1 MNEIS
6 GENVPATLKRE
17 FMEEVLS
24 VESSSI
30 VESFFNDNGKE
41 IYKGY
46 VDDPRNT
53 GKELD
58 KNISTILLK
67 ILKIFR

>member
-1 MNEIS
+1 
-6 GENVPATLKRE
+6 
-17 FMEEVLS
+17 MEEVLS